1 MTAIAGFLAMAGN
14 TACAQ
19 TADSLLTDPVDQS
32 AFPQI
37 TAQPVDQTVPIGANV
52 VLSVQANNADGYQ
65 WLFNGVPQAEQ
76 TNNTLVIPNAGISD
90 VGLYSCEV
98 FNSGEMVPTRTASVD
113 IETTA
118 SGTAAKATTAG
129 ALATSTLTASTT
141 TASVSA
147 ASLPG
152 GGPIVVFGTPLLSGG
167 SQSGCPGSYAGYV
180 SYTKTVSKGWGW
192 APISGARTLKAAD
205 GSGRTDTKI
214 EYFGAYGDSGC
225 AQTSVTIPYPPF
237 SPVYQFGI
245 YFANNV
251 PTTNAYPIVLTG
263 FNP

>member
-1 MTAIAGFLAMAGN
+1 M
-14 TACAQ
+14 
-19 TADSLLTDPVDQS
+19 
-32 AFPQI
+32 
-37 TAQPVDQTVPIGANV
+37 
-52 VLSVQANNADGYQ
+52 LSVQANNADSYQ

-98 FNSGEMVPTRTASVD
+98 FNNGEMVPTRTASVD

-118 SGTAAKATTAG
+118 SATTASG
-129 ALATSTLTASTT
+129 TVAKTTTANALANSPLTASTT

-152 GGPIVVFGTPLLSGG
+152 GGPINVFGTPYPGGG
-167 SQSGCPGSYAGYV
+167 SQGNCPGPYVGYV